1 MQSFT
6 IKSHAKNRVYSKPHF
21 FILCKGNN
29 SGKPLTA
36 PCPNCFVLECES
48 GQKDLLYWM
57 LWGLWK
63 SRAFHPFLRGS
74 VIPFIVLSDARE
86 VLKTAL
92 EKSIGNKAQLAQSVK
107 FMRTLEELEKNYLN
121 NLALVQDARRA
132 VFYKYMRK

>member
-1 MQSFT
+1 MQSFQ
-6 IKSHAKNRVYSKPHF
+6 IKSHAKGRTYSQPHF

-36 PCPNCFVLECES
+36 PCPNCFVLLCES

-63 SRAFHPFLRGS
+63 SRAFHPYLRGS

-86 VLKTAL
+86 VLMDAM
-92 EKSIGNKAQLAQSVK
+92 KAASDKVELAKSVK
-107 FMRTLEELEKNYLN
+107 TMRTLEELENNYLT
-121 NLALVQDARRA
+121 NLALVQDARRTI
-132 VFYKYMRK
+132 FYRYMKK